1 MVSNDTGGG
10 DRARRGYPLIED
22 AVTAVPRDDRR
33 GNSRERPQD
42 ADAARITDRAAGG
55 REV

>member
-1 MVSNDTGGG
+1 MVGTDTVRG
-10 DRARRGYPLIED
+10 DRARHGYPLIED
-22 AVTAVPRDDRR
+22 AVTAVPRDNRR

-42 ADAARITDRAAGG
+42 AGAARVTDRAAGG